1 MKNIVIYTSKSCPF
15 CVKAKRLLESKNV
28 DYQEF
33 RVDERPDLIDEV
45 IRKSGGRRTVPQIFI
60 DDDHV
65 GGCDELDALEQDGA
79 LERKLG
85 L

>member
-65 GGCDELDALEQDGA
+65 GGCDELYALEQDGA
-79 LERKLG
+79 LDWKLG